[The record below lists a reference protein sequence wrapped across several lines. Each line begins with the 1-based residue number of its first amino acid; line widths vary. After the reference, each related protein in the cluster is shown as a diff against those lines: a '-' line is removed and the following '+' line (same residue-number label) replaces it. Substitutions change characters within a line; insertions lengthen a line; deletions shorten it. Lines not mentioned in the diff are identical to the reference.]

1 VSKYRLMS
9 VVLSI
14 LALAGGSLLA
24 LTGTADAHE
33 RRQVQ
38 SYTFVVGWVT
48 EPAILNLPNNIDLR
62 VSKTDGGAPV
72 TGLEQTIKAEV
83 TAEGKTVDVAL
94 RPRSN
99 TPGAYD
105 GRIIPTAL
113 GSYSFKFTGTV
124 EDATINETF
133 TAGQGTFGLIEEGNQ
148 FPNPIPSNQQLDETL
163 KGFEERIVNLESS
176 NSGGGNAGSAMA
188 FGIAGVLFGL
198 IGLGVGGFSLMRSRG

>member
-1 VSKYRLMS
+1 MS
-9 VVLSI
+9 IPRFLLVALSI
-14 LALAGGSLLA
+14 LSLGGSSLLA
-24 LTGTADAHE
+24 VTRNAEAHE
-33 RRQVQ
+33 RRSVQ
-38 SYTFVVGWVT
+38 AYTFVVGWVT

-62 VSKTDGGAPV
+62 VMKTDGNVPV
-72 TGLEQTIKAEV
+72 SGLEQTLKAAV
-83 TAEGKTVDVAL
+83 TAEGKTTDVPL

-124 EDATINETF
+124 EGLAVNETF

-163 KGFEERIVNLESS
+163 KGFEERIVNLESG
-176 NSGGGNAGSAMA
+176 NGGGGNAGTAMA
-188 FGIAGVLFGL
+188 VGIAGVVFGL
-198 IGLGVGGFSLMRSRG
+198 LGLGVGAVGLIRARG